1 MRILTPV
8 LAVAV
13 LFGGASFALSQ
24 DAMSKDHKMGGMAAD
39 MPAACKAADGMKMA
53 DHRMSMPKAP
63 KMDAAHAELM
73 EAMMGMMKPAAMHG
87 MMAKDPDVAFVCGM
101 IVHHQGAIEM
111 ANAELKN
118 GDDQWAKDMAQKVI
132 DAQTKEI
139 ADMTAWLDKQAK

>member
-8 LAVAV
+8 LAVAI
-13 LFGGASFALSQ
+13 LISGSSIAIAQ
-24 DAMSKDHKMGGMAAD
+24 EAMGEDHDMSGGM
-39 MPAACKAADGMKMA
+39 MPAACKATDGKKMA
-53 DHRMSMPKAP
+53 NHRMTMPKAP

-73 EAMMGMMKPAAMHG
+73 DAMMGMVKPAAMQG

-101 IVHHQGAIEM
+101 IVHHQGAIDM

-118 GDDQWAKDMAQKVI
+118 GDDKWAKDMAQKVI

-139 ADMTAWLDKQAK
+139 ADMTAWLEKQAK

>member
-1 MRILTPV
+1 MHIVTTALAAAILIGGSSMA
-8 LAVAV
+8 LA
-13 LFGGASFALSQ
+13 Q
-24 DAMSKDHKMGGMAAD
+24 EAMGKGHDMSAGM
-39 MPAACKAADGMKMA
+39 MPAACKAADGKKMA
-53 DHRMSMPKAP
+53 NNRMMMPKAP

-73 EAMMGMMKPAAMHG
+73 DAMMGMMKPSAMRG

-118 GDDQWAKDMAQKVI
+118 GDDKWAKDMAQKVI